1 MADRGRWGMSE
12 LRDALENYL
21 AIRRRL
27 GADLSSSAYELRRF
41 VTFLESEGATHMT
54 TELAL
59 RWLQRSEHLH
69 AAVASQRL
77 GMVRGFAT
85 WHHATDPRTEIPPQG
100 LLPGRFRRSRP
111 YIYRD
116 DEIEQILQATQ
127 RLPSPK
133 GLRAL
138 TYSTLFGLLAVTG
151 MRVSEAV
158 ALDRADVDLHDGILT
173 IRRTKGGKSR
183 LVPLHD
189 STRNALHAYA
199 SKRDQ
204 IVPAAR
210 DRGFFVAE
218 AGTRVTGC
226 STRYAFALVS
236 QKIGL
241 RPLARVTK
249 HGRGR
254 GRGPRL
260 HDLRH
265 RFAVRTLIDWYR
277 AGRDVERELPKLATY
292 LGHTHFSDTYWYLE
306 AVPELLQLATERLMA
321 KHVEKRA

>member
-1 MADRGRWGMSE
+1 MSE
-12 LRDALENYL
+12 LRQALENYL

-27 GADLSSSAYELRRF
+27 GADLQSSAYELRRF
-41 VTFLESEGATHMT
+41 VTFMESEEATHIT

-59 RWLQRSEHLH
+59 HWLQQSDVQ
-69 AAVASQRL
+69 AAVANQRL

-116 DEIEQILQATQ
+116 DEIEQILQAAQ
-127 RLPSPK
+127 ELSSPM
-133 GLRAL
+133 GLRAF
-138 TYSTLFGLLAVTG
+138 TYSTLFGLLVVTG

-158 ALDRADVDLHDGILT
+158 GLDRADVDLHDGILT
-173 IRRTKGGKSR
+173 IQRSKCGKSR

-189 STRNALHAYA
+189 STRKALHTYA
-199 SKRDQ
+199 SKRDEL
-204 IVPAAR
+204 VPAR
-210 DRGFFVAE
+210 DQGFFLSE

-226 STRYAFALVS
+226 STRDTFALVS
-236 QKIGL
+236 QQIGL
-241 RPLARVTK
+241 RPLSRGTK
-249 HGRGR
+249 HGPRH

-265 RFAVRTLIDWYR
+265 RFAVRTLINWYR
-277 AGRDVERELPKLATY
+277 EGRDVERDLPKLATY
-292 LGHTHFSDTYWYLE
+292 LGHTHVTDTYWYLE

-321 KHVEKRA
+321 KHGEATS